1 MESYWLC
8 EDCLHAVAYDDFS
21 ALSLYYSEV
30 EVDQRIA
37 QMLIE
42 LQALM
47 PLSADF
53 DPHTGVGIDPFSTR
67 PCEACH
73 SPLHGTRHRFTRL

>member
-1 MESYWLC
+1 MESFWLC
-8 EDCLHAVAYDDFS
+8 EDCLQAVAYDDFS
-21 ALSLYYSEV
+21 ALSLYYSEA

-37 QMLIE
+37 QMRIE

-53 DPHTGVGIDPFSTR
+53 NPDTGVGIDPFSTR

>member
-1 MESYWLC
+1 MESFWLC
-8 EDCLHAVAYDDFS
+8 GDCLQAVAYDDFS
-21 ALSLYYSEV
+21 ALSLYYSEA
-30 EVDQRIA
+30 EVDQRVA
-37 QMLIE
+37 QMRIE

-53 DPHTGVGIDPFSTR
+53 NPDTGVGIDPFSTR

-73 SPLHGTRHRFTRL
+73 SPLRGTRHRFTRL

>member
-1 MESYWLC
+1 MESFWLC
-8 EDCLHAVAYDDFS
+8 EDCLQAVAYDDFS
-21 ALSLYYSEV
+21 ALSLYYSEA
-30 EVDQRIA
+30 EVDERMA
-37 QMLIE
+37 QIRE
-42 LQALM
+42 AVQALL

-73 SPLHGTRHRFTRL
+73 SPLHGARHRFTRL

>member
-21 ALSLYYSEV
+21 ALSLYYSEA
-30 EVDQRIA
+30 EVDQRIT
-37 QMLIE
+37 QMRE
-42 LQALM
+42 PVQALL

-53 DPHTGVGIDPFSTR
+53 DPDTGLGIDPSSNR

-73 SPLHGTRHRFTRL
+73 SPLRGARHRFTRL

>member
-21 ALSLYYSEV
+21 ALSLYYSEA

-37 QMLIE
+37 QMRKE
-42 LQALM
+42 LQVLL

-53 DPHTGVGIDPFSTR
+53 DPDTGVGIDPFSTH
-67 PCEACH
+67 PCEGCH
-73 SPLHGTRHRFTRL
+73 SALHGTRHRFTRL

>member
-1 MESYWLC
+1 MESFWLC
-8 EDCLHAVAYDDFS
+8 EDCLQAVAYDDFS
-21 ALSLYYSEV
+21 ALSLYYSEA

-37 QMLIE
+37 QMRNE
-42 LQALM
+42 LQALL

-53 DPHTGVGIDPFSTR
+53 DPDTGAGIDPFSTH
-67 PCEACH
+67 PCEVCH

>member
-8 EDCLHAVAYDDFS
+8 EDCLQAVAFEDFS
-21 ALSLYYSEV
+21 ALSLYYSEA

-37 QMLIE
+37 QMRTA
-42 LQALM
+42 LQALL

-53 DPHTGVGIDPFSTR
+53 DPESGIGIEDFSPA
-67 PCEACH
+67 PCEACC
-73 SPLHGTRHRFTRL
+73 SRLHGTRHRFTRL

>member
-21 ALSLYYSEV
+21 ALSLYYSEA

-37 QMLIE
+37 QMRIE

-53 DPHTGVGIDPFSTR
+53 NPDTGVGIDPLSTR

-73 SPLHGTRHRFTRL
+73 SPLRGVRHRFTRL

>member
-8 EDCLHAVAYDDFS
+8 EDCLQAVAFEDFS
-21 ALSLYYSEV
+21 ALSLYYSEA

-37 QMLIE
+37 RMRTT
-42 LQALM
+42 LQALL

-53 DPHTGVGIDPFSTR
+53 DPESGIGIEDFSTA
-67 PCEACH
+67 PCEACC
-73 SPLHGTRHRFTRL
+73 SRLHGTRHRFTRL

>member
-21 ALSLYYSEV
+21 ALSLYYSAA

-37 QMLIE
+37 HMRKE
-42 LQALM
+42 LRVLL

-53 DPHTGVGIDPFSTR
+53 DPDTGSGIDPFSTP

-73 SPLHGTRHRFTRL
+73 SPLHGPRHRFTRL

>member
-1 MESYWLC
+1 MESYSLC

-21 ALSLYYSEV
+21 ALSLYYSEA

-37 QMLIE
+37 QMRIE

-53 DPHTGVGIDPFSTR
+53 NPDTGVGIDPFSTR

>member
-1 MESYWLC
+1 MENFWLC
-8 EDCLHAVAYDDFS
+8 EDCLQAVAYDDFS
-21 ALSLYYSEV
+21 ALSLYYSEA
-30 EVDQRIA
+30 EVDERIA
-37 QMLIE
+37 RMREE
-42 LQALM
+42 LQELL

-53 DPHTGVGIDPFSTR
+53 DPDTGIGIDPYSTR

>member
-8 EDCLHAVAYDDFS
+8 EDCLQAVAFEDFS
-21 ALSLYYSEV
+21 ALSLYYSEA

-37 QMLIE
+37 RMRA
-42 LQALM
+42 ALLALL

-53 DPHTGVGIDPFSTR
+53 DPETGVGIEDFSTA
-67 PCEACH
+67 PCEACC
-73 SPLHGTRHRFTRL
+73 SRLHGTRHRFTRL

>member
-21 ALSLYYSEV
+21 VLSLYYSEV

-37 QMLIE
+37 QMRIE

-73 SPLHGTRHRFTRL
+73 SPLQGTRHRFTRL

>member
-21 ALSLYYSEV
+21 TLSLYYSEA

-37 QMLIE
+37 QMSE
-42 LQALM
+42 AVQALR

-53 DPHTGVGIDPFSTR
+53 DPDTGVGIAPFSTR